1 LQLQSGGAGN
11 TIELLFTNSTARKV
25 LGEPLMNLLQAQQLL
40 SGKHRTPPI
49 RISGLVITCVMLL
62 WAFITPALFGQQNV
76 HAALIASTARKP
88 APTFHL
94 VGETGRTMQVSDYQ
108 GKVVLLNFWATDCG
122 GCRLEIPSFIEL
134 QQTYKDKGF
143 TAIGVA
149 MDISYEQLKNADEAW
164 KRVTPFIVNHKL
176 NYPILM
182 GDDSVLNAYA
192 INAYPAT
199 YLIDKSGKIAA
210 TYVGVVN
217 KDNVEANIHTLLSER

>member
-1 LQLQSGGAGN
+1 MKLPHARHTL
-11 TIELLFTNSTARKV
+11 ARKH
-25 LGEPLMNLLQAQQLL
+25 N
-40 SGKHRTPPI
+40 TPPV
-49 RISGLVITCVMLL
+49 RITLVSTCLMLWL
-62 WAFITPALFGQQNV
+62 AFITPALFGQQNV

-94 VGETGRTMQVSDYQ
+94 VGETGKTMQVSDYQ

-134 QQTYKDKGF
+134 EQAYKDKGF

-149 MDISYEQLKNADEAW
+149 MDISYEQLKSADEAW
-164 KRVTPFIVNHKL
+164 ARVRPFIVDHKL

-182 GDDSVLNAYA
+182 GDDSILNTYQVK
-192 INAYPAT
+192 AYPAT
-199 YLIDKSGKIAA
+199 FLIDKSGRIAA

-217 KDNVEANIHTLLSER
+217 KDNVEANIKTLLSER

>member
-1 LQLQSGGAGN
+1 MKLPHSQHFL
-11 TIELLFTNSTARKV
+11 TR
-25 LGEPLMNLLQAQQLL
+25 
-40 SGKHRTPPI
+40 KHRTPQV
-49 RISGLVITCVMLL
+49 RIYGLVSTCLMLL

-76 HAALIASTARKP
+76 HAALIAPTARKP

-122 GCRLEIPSFIEL
+122 GCQLEIPSFIEL
-134 QQTYKDKGF
+134 QRTYKDKGF
-143 TAIGVA
+143 TAVGVA
-149 MDISYEQLKNADEAW
+149 MDISYEQLKHSDEAW
-164 KRVTPFIVNHKL
+164 ERVRPFMLDHKV

-192 INAYPAT
+192 LKAYPAT

-217 KDNVEANIHTLLSER
+217 KDNVEANIQTLLSER